1 MRNRSDMT
9 SWSLLKEAFTDIPNN
24 ATVILAA
31 LMLTGLAASMVL
43 ARHATDV
50 GVSDGI
56 HTRVYPARVF
66 RSPIR
71 RSWPRTGSGGTDVGW
86 PVLDGADQVVER
98 DGQHASRGS

>member
-43 ARHATDV
+43 ARHATDMV
-50 GVSDGI
+50 VSNGI
-56 HTRVYPARVF
+56 HTRVYPAGVF
-66 RSPIR
+66 RSPHPTILA
-71 RSWPRTGSGGTDVGW
+71 TDRLWG
-86 PVLDGADQVVER
+86 D
-98 DGQHASRGS
+98 